1 MLCFTLIAVKAVL
14 SVSPGS
20 VDPSI
25 ASAVTVRMFAL
36 PLVWNCPSTLTEE
49 LSGSLLQL
57 ESLVQRPALR
67 DITGG
72 DMAHLLR
79 CAIFH
84 SVLLHR
90 QSCGIP
96 GQGAACKW

>member
-1 MLCFTLIAVKAVL
+1 
-14 SVSPGS
+14 
-20 VDPSI
+20 
-25 ASAVTVRMFAL
+25 MFAL

-49 LSGSLLQL
+49 LSGSLLRL
-57 ESLVQRPALR
+57 ESLVQCPSLH
-67 DITGG
+67 DITSE

-90 QSCGIP
+90 QTYRNS
-96 GQGAACKW
+96 GQGVIYNW